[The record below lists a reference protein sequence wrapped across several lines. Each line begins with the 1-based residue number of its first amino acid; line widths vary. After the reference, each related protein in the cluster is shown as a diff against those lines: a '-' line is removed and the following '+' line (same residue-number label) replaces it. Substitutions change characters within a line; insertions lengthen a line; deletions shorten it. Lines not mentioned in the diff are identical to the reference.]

1 METFVRTILA
11 WRVVTILLILMASA
25 FLLAQVKSLKIIMD
39 SNDFLPQSHPY
50 VVTTNKVE
58 QLFGSRYVSIIAITP
73 TSGDIFQPAII
84 EKVRHI
90 TEGVVKTPRVI
101 KTHVLSLTARKA
113 KDIQGAGMEVEARPF
128 IGSNPPSQIQLD
140 ALREA
145 LLRNP
150 VYQNTI
156 VARDFKTTAVL
167 VEYRN
172 GAGGMRAIMDSL
184 EPIVARERDASVNIA
199 IGGLPVLLAQLE
211 RLSQRMAILFPLAVL
226 LVGLIHFEAF
236 RTLQG
241 LFLPLVT
248 ALLAT
253 FWAVGVMGLAHVPMD
268 AFNATTPILI
278 LAIAAGHAVQLLKRY
293 YEDYERLSL
302 RGSLTPRQLSN
313 EAIVVSLVRVG
324 PVMLTAGLAAAAGF
338 FSLVIFD
345 VSSVR
350 TFGIFTG
357 IGILSSLVVELT
369 FIPAV
374 RSLLPPPKGERIGQG
389 KAIWTRITNTIASW
403 VTGPKGGL
411 VFGASA
417 LIVAVAV
424 VGGARVIV
432 DTSTKGF
439 FSQELSFMRDDDL
452 LNQRLGGTNTIYVL
466 VEGDREDRIEDPVVM
481 KGIASLQEWLQSQPN
496 IGKTTSIA
504 DFVKRMNQAM
514 HGEDPQFH
522 SIPDS
527 RELNSQ
533 YLLLYSMSGDPSDF
547 ENYINGRH
555 SAANIYVFSKV
566 DSSATIED
574 LIERMNLE
582 IAKIMPS
589 DVHVSVGGGVPASA
603 ALNQIMVHSKI
614 LNIVQIAG
622 AVFVISALVFRSAV
636 AGALVLLPLAL
647 TVVVNFGVMGWLG
660 MRLNIPNAISLAMGI
675 GIGADYAIYL
685 IYRLREEI
693 SAGKE
698 LTEAIRTTL
707 NTAGQACLFVASA
720 VALGYGVLWFSP
732 GFYIHT
738 WLATLVFCSM
748 MTSVLAALTLIP
760 LVVFK
765 FRPAFIFHRARSN
778 LGIPAS
784 RVGMWFV
791 VIMVAAALMA
801 GRAHAQVLTADEIM
815 KRNFVASRVQDST
828 SSATWTLVDR
838 NGQERVRKTTG
849 PTKLKPNGID
859 NMRLIRFNSPADVKG
874 TVTVLIENS
883 SGDDNIMVYL
893 PALKQVRRLSAN
905 SRRDSFVGSDYSYGD
920 LLGHRPQEWTNR
932 LVGESAVDGIRVWIV
947 ESMAKSDAVR
957 SQSGYAKRV
966 NWIAKDS
973 FISIKG
979 EVYDEQSELL
989 KLYHAQDIR
998 LVDAAHQKYVPMKLD
1013 AQNVQT
1019 GHRTV
1024 IQISDYKANQNVSD
1038 ALFTARYMER
1048 EQ

>member
-1 METFVRTILA
+1 MEAFVRTILA
-11 WRVVTILLILMASA
+11 WRVVTILLILTASA

-58 QLFGSRYVSIIAITP
+58 ELFGSKYVLIIAITP
-73 TSGDIFQPAII
+73 TSGDIFQAGVI

-101 KTHVLSLTARKA
+101 KTHILSLTARKA
-113 KDIQGAGMEVEARPF
+113 KDIEGAGREMEARPLV
-128 IGSNPPSQIQLD
+128 GSTPPSQAQLG
-140 ALREA
+140 ALRKA

-156 VARDFKTTAVL
+156 VSKDFKTTAVL

-172 GAGGMRAIMDSL
+172 GTGGMRAIMDAL

-253 FWAVGVMGLAHVPMD
+253 FWAVGVMGLVHVPMD

-302 RGSLTPRQLSN
+302 RGALTPRQASN
-313 EAIVVSLVRVG
+313 EAIVVSIVRVG

-357 IGILSSLVVELT
+357 IGILSSLAVELT

-374 RSLLPPPKGERIGQG
+374 RSLLPPPKVQRTSQR

-403 VTGPKGGL
+403 VTGPKSAL

-417 LIVAVAV
+417 LVVAVALA
-424 VGGARVIV
+424 GGARVIV

-439 FSQELSFMRDDDL
+439 FSQELDFMRDDDL

-466 VEGDREDRIEDPVVM
+466 VDGYREDRIEDSAVM

-514 HGEDPQFH
+514 HGEDPKFD

-527 RELNSQ
+527 SELNSQ
-533 YLLLYSMSGDPSDF
+533 YLLLYSLSGDPSDF

-566 DSSATIED
+566 DSSATIEG

-582 IAKIMPS
+582 IARIMPS

-622 AVFVISALVFRSAV
+622 AVFVIAALVFRSAV

-693 SAGKE
+693 SSGKE
-698 LTEAIRTTL
+698 LPEAIRTTL

-778 LGIPAS
+778 LGMS
-784 RVGMWFV
+784 RVGIWLV
-791 VIMVAAALMA
+791 AIMVPAALMP
-801 GRAHAQVLTADEIM
+801 GRADAQALTADKIM
-815 KRNFVASRVQDST
+815 ERNFVASRVQDST

-838 NGQERVRKTTG
+838 NGQERVRKTSG

-920 LLGHRPQEWTNR
+920 LLGHRPQEWKNR
-932 LVGESAVDGIRVWIV
+932 LVGQSAVDSIPVWVV
-947 ESMAKSDAVR
+947 ESVAKSDAVR
-957 SQSGYAKRV
+957 SESGYAKRV

-989 KLYHAQDIR
+989 KVYHAQDIR
-998 LVDAAHQKYVPMKLD
+998 LVDAAHQKYVPMKLEV
-1013 AQNVQT
+1013 QNVQT

-1024 IQISDYKANQNVSD
+1024 IQISDYKVNQNVSD
-1038 ALFTARYMER
+1038 ASFTARYMER
-1048 EQ
+1048 GR